1 MVCHSKRVFRAKTNI
16 GKIKKAWICTF
27 SPLKHVRNANQ
38 TKTYLHAMRFFR
50 PKNTYK
56 MKVPFTVF
64 YDFRSVLG
72 ARARGSAPLASLER
86 QILSDT
92 PTRVGG

>member
-1 MVCHSKRVFRAKTNI
+1 MARVSFQPFLRAGMVCHSKRVFRAKTNI

-64 YDFRSVLG
+64 
-72 ARARGSAPLASLER
+72 
-86 QILSDT
+86 
-92 PTRVGG
+92 